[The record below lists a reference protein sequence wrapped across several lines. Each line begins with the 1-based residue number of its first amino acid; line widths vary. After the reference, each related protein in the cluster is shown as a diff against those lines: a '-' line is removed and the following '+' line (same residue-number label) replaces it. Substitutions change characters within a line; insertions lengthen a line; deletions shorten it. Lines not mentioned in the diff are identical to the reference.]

1 MEHRRCSDHHD
12 APPSWLRTGL
22 VLAEAADATAQPH
35 PDIAVLE
42 TIAADRSALAT
53 LDALAQAGT
62 ARAAASV
69 PGVHHSAVL
78 SRLAAAM
85 IALGYDP
92 QPSRADA
99 VCPDAYAAPA
109 PARSAAVNG
118 LVRPIASGP
127 IASGPIAS
135 RAYRQPSAGATWVRM
150 LSMAWAL

>member
-12 APPSWLRTGL
+12 VPSSWLRTGL
-22 VLAEAADATAQPH
+22 VLAEAADATTQPH

-62 ARAAASV
+62 ARGRRIR
-69 PGVHHSAVL
+69 P
-78 SRLAAAM
+78 RRPP
-85 IALGYDP
+85 LGRP
-92 QPSRADA
+92 I
-99 VCPDAYAAPA
+99 
-109 PARSAAVNG
+109 PAR
-118 LVRPIASGP
+118 
-127 IASGPIAS
+127 

>member
-1 MEHRRCSDHHD
+1 VVVANR
-12 APPSWLRTGL
+12 L

-53 LDALAQAGT
+53 PDALAQAGT
-62 ARAAASV
+62 VRAAASV

-92 QPSRADA
+92 RPPAGRTR
-99 VCPDAYAAPA
+99 YA
-109 PARSAAVNG
+109 G
-118 LVRPIASGP
+118 HVRCTGSGTQRRCKRLG
-127 IASGPIAS
+127 SSDRKRPIAS